1 MCHYDNDGDY
11 DDDDDDDDDS
21 YEDDFDDH
29 DHDSQMSKKN
39 DIYIIHLNLIKRM
52 IRKSLIKSNEDDSD
66 DGEKIDIIIIYCK
79 IDGYSNQ

>member
-11 DDDDDDDDDS
+11 GDDDDDDS
-21 YEDDFDDH
+21 YEDDFDDQ

-66 DGEKIDIIIIYCK
+66 DGEKIDIIIIYC
-79 IDGYSNQ
+79 